1 MTPRAFIFDCDGT
14 LIDSMGMWL
23 NIYPELVGRYGI
35 HMTPE
40 DFAATE
46 HLAMPE
52 EIAYYHEKLGIGES
66 AEALIA
72 ELKDMLREK
81 YAHEIGACPGVRSFL
96 EEARLQGIPL
106 GIATSTDEDMVR
118 LGLAANGIDG
128 YFTCLVTTEE
138 AGASK
143 EHPDVYHLALSR
155 LAPDAAPGEAWVF
168 EDAMFGLAAAHK
180 AGYHTLGV
188 YDAHGRADR
197 NVVRAGSSIFVD
209 SFEQLSLGDI
219 LSFDAQADGPNATC
233 PVADL
238 SGRRS

>member
-23 NIYPELVGRYGI
+23 TIYPELVGRYGV

-72 ELKDMLREK
+72 ELKDMLCEK
-81 YAHEIGACPGVRSFL
+81 YGHEIRVCPGVRSFL
-96 EEARLQGIPL
+96 EEARAQGIPL

-118 LGLAANGIDG
+118 LGLAANGLDE
-128 YFTCLVTTEE
+128 FFSCLVTTEE

-143 EHPDVYHLALSR
+143 EHP
-155 LAPDAAPGEAWVF
+155 VF

-197 NVVRAGSSIFVD
+197 AVVRAGSSIFVD

-219 LSFDAQADGPNATC
+219 LSFDMEADGPDAAC
-233 PVADL
+233 PVTDL
-238 SGRRS
+238 SGRRA